1 VAEVELRRRELMRA
15 AAAAALSAALPACAA
30 RRRTI
35 DGRIVGANDAR
46 GHLLR
51 DGSSAPPTGTRERA
65 DVVIVGGG
73 VAGLSAAWKLD
84 KSGASDFVLLELEN
98 ALGGTAQSGE
108 NAVSRHPWG
117 AHYVPIP
124 TREQRTL
131 CEFLTGIGVIRGF
144 DSAGRAV
151 PVEEHVCRA
160 PQERLYFRGK
170 WSEGLYLRDGAS
182 SEDLRQFEAFQ
193 KITGEL
199 AARRD
204 ADGRRAFAIPVAR
217 SSREPDL
224 VALDG
229 VSMADWMTSHGFDS
243 PRLRWYVEYACRDD
257 FGSLLPTTSAWA
269 GLHYFCSRVAAP
281 GDDASEFLTW
291 PEGNGFLARKLAEST
306 KGRSR
311 SGAVVTAVEPT
322 GDGALVRYV
331 DAATNTSR
339 EIAAR
344 RVVCAA
350 PRFVARRIVAG
361 LPKDDEGFRYVPW
374 IVANLTMR
382 SRPKERGFPVA
393 WDNVLYES
401 PSLGYVVATHQTD
414 RLPRQDS
421 VWTWYRPFCGADTVG
436 ERTAVYGK
444 RWEDWR
450 DAALADLAPAHP
462 DIAEHV
468 ERIDVWRWGH
478 GMIRPAPGFIWGGAR
493 ERAARPL
500 GAVHFA
506 GADLGGLALFEEAQ
520 WSGVRAAEEILAALN
535 VPFESSL

>member
-1 VAEVELRRRELMRA
+1 MELRRRDVLRA
-15 AAAAALSAALPACAA
+15 AAAAALAAALPACGA

-35 DGRIVGANDAR
+35 EGRIVGANDAR

-51 DGSSAPPTGTRERA
+51 DGSSAPASGAREPA

-84 KSGASDFVLLELEN
+84 KCGARDFVLLELED
-98 ALGGTAQSGE
+98 ALGGNARSGE
-108 NAVSRHPWG
+108 NEVSRHPWG

-131 CEFLTGIGVIRGF
+131 CEFLSEIGVVRGF
-144 DSAGRAV
+144 DAEGRAV
-151 PVEEHVCRA
+151 AAEEHVCRA
-160 PQERLYFRGK
+160 PQERLFFRGA
-170 WSEGLYLRDGAS
+170 WTEGLYLRDGAS
-182 SEDLRQFEAFQ
+182 ADDLRQFERFQ
-193 KITGEL
+193 RITAEL

-204 ADGRRAFAIPVAR
+204 DAGRRAFAIPVAD

-229 VSMADWMTSHGFDS
+229 VSMSDWMSARGLVS

-257 FGSLLPTTSAWA
+257 FGTLLETTSAWA
-269 GLHYFCSRVAAP
+269 GLHYFCSRIAAP
-281 GDDASEFLTW
+281 GDEAAEFLTW
-291 PEGNGFLARKLAEST
+291 PEGNAFLARRLAEST
-306 KGRSR
+306 KGRAR
-311 SGAVVTAVEPT
+311 SGAVVTSIEPS

-331 DAATNTSR
+331 DAATNTTR
-339 EIAAR
+339 EISAK

-361 LPKDDEGFRYVPW
+361 AAKDDDGFRYAPW
-374 IVANLTMR
+374 VVANLTLR
-382 SRPKERGFPVA
+382 SRPKERGFPTS

-414 RLPRQDS
+414 RLPREDS
-421 VWTWYRPFCGADTVG
+421 VWTWYRPFCGADTVA
-436 ERTAVYGK
+436 ERTAVYAR

-450 DAALADLAPAHP
+450 DAVLADLAPAHP
-462 DIAEHV
+462 DVAEHV

-478 GMIRPAPGFIWGGAR
+478 GMARPSPGHVWGGVR
-493 ERAARPL
+493 ERAARPV

-506 GADLGGLALFEEAQ
+506 GADLGGLPLFEEAQ
-520 WSGVRAAEEILAALN
+520 WSGVRAAEEVLAALN
-535 VPFESSL
+535 VTFESSL